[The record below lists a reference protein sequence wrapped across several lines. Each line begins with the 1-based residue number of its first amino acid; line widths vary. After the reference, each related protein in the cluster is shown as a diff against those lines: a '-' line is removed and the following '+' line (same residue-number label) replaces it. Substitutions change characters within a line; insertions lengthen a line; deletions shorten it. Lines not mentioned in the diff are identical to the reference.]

1 MKYRTELVPVLFLAS
16 GAALAVCGL
25 AIMVAYGTRAP
36 IAALVI
42 LLAGVLDGV
51 AGLVWTLAML
61 FSRKGEGAGAAGAA
75 APAGAAARPNAAARP
90 DSPERLDEAR
100 RTLVLAGG
108 LLAVVFLGAVLAI
121 LLYLHVIVAC
131 LRGWRIF

>member
-75 APAGAAARPNAAARP
+75 ARPNAAARP